1 MSDREKAIV
10 VLSGG
15 NAPGALEFVVWLARR
30 LRRHGITAYGTRHGF
45 KPIMNGSDES
55 GLCVIDPDRLAAA
68 GPGSIPMISFGRS
81 GPGTDLEKAKS
92 VIRTLLAQG
101 FKYLIGYGGEGTA
114 NTMLSLERAA
124 RAIESEGGGHI
135 RIGMGPKSID
145 RDLSLSSDTIGF
157 QTKSALLGEM
167 LRRISYDAW
176 MSDDRWF
183 LVVVQG
189 RTVGH
194 LAWRA
199 AIQSDAAVWLIPEQ
213 FTEKVDFSLVVDIIV
228 GAMLKGLISGRHG
241 NRADAKNARMHG
253 HIVVSE
259 GLPLCIREGTCPD
272 LGRMNIDERG
282 RPKLAEFPFHIVLSD
297 AVNAVL
303 GELRVAENLGGHGL
317 SLKGQQLGYTARGA
331 APNSVDRE
339 LARELATALVHQL
352 VKEKLSG
359 VVPFIDG
366 ESIGHVALEE
376 LVGEDRNTI
385 RPRQVN
391 IFADRYQ
398 TEWDASRELRLVP
411 EDLSDES
418 SLDALVALTSLTR
431 EEFLSRFTRV
441 AQWGDTVNA

>member
-1 MSDREKAIV
+1 MNDRGKAVV

-15 NAPGALEFVVWLARR
+15 NAPGALEFVVWLTRR
-30 LRRHGITAYGTRHGF
+30 FKRHRIPVYGTRHGF
-45 KPIMNGSDES
+45 KPLMNGSDGN
-55 GLCVIDPDRLAAA
+55 GLVRLNADRLASA
-68 GPGSIPMISFGRS
+68 GPGSIPLISFGRS
-81 GPGTDLEKAKS
+81 GPGTDVEQAAS
-92 VIRTLLAQG
+92 VIRRLLKWNV
-101 FKYLIGYGGEGTA
+101 KYLIGYGGEGTA

-124 RAIESEGGGHI
+124 RRIEAEGGGRI
-135 RIGMGPKSID
+135 CIGMGPKSID

-183 LVVVQG
+183 VVVVQG

-213 FTEKVDFSLVVDIIV
+213 FTEKVDFSLIVDIIV
-228 GAMLKGLISGRHG
+228 GAMLKGLIHGQSQGRA
-241 NRADAKNARMHG
+241 RPQTARMHG

-259 GLPLCIREGTCPD
+259 GLPLCIREGTCPEF
-272 LGRMNIDERG
+272 GRMNFDERG
-282 RPKLAEFPFHIVLSD
+282 RPKLAEFPLHTVLSD
-297 AVNAVL
+297 AVNAAL
-303 GELRVAENLGGHGL
+303 GELRVAERLGGNGI

-331 APNSVDRE
+331 EPNSVDRE

-352 VKEKLSG
+352 VKEELSG

-366 ESIGHVALEE
+366 ESIGHVALEH

-385 RPRQVN
+385 NPRQVN
-391 IFADRYQ
+391 IHADRYQ
-398 TEWDASRELRLVP
+398 TEWDAARELRLVP
-411 EDLSDES
+411 EDLGNEQTLS
-418 SLDALVALTSLTR
+418 ALVGLTT
-431 EEFLSRFTRV
+431 LSREAFLARFSRI
-441 AQWGDTVNA
+441 AEWGDKV